1 MVRGSF
7 YEIRIVFPLD
17 EDVFNFE
24 RNERFERNYSPQK
37 KYKISIGK
45 EIISNFILSS
55 QIGSDITPLMYEIS
69 GKEVGYFNFIF

>member
-17 EDVFNFE
+17 EGIFN
-24 RNERFERNYSPQK
+24 RFERNYSPQK

-45 EIISNFILSS
+45 EIISNFFLSS
-55 QIGSDITPLMYEIS
+55 QIGLDIMTLMYEIS